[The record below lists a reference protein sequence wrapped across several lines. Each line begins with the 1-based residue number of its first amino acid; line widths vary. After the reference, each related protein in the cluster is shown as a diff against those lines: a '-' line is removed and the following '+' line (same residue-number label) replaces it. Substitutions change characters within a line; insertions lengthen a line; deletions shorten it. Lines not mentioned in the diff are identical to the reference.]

1 MPTFALDLC
10 HNKAPMPR
18 MMETNAMRSQRFRSE
33 FPRLTM
39 VALVVTLLASGA
51 FAQTSAQSD
60 ALKHLGS
67 ASSAGPH
74 PNLSPAPQNGIQAT
88 TAPLALPAGIAF
100 DAAGNLYI
108 ADLNDNIIRK
118 IDLAGIIATVAG
130 DGEQGFSGDG
140 GAATNAELDSP
151 AGVAVDANGNLYI
164 ADTHNHCVRE
174 VSGGNITTIAGTGVA
189 GFSGDG
195 GAATAAMLNQPT
207 AVAVG
212 ADGSLYVADTD
223 NHRIRKV
230 VFGSSGTTITTIAG
244 NGEQFFSGDGGAAMV
259 AGLDSP
265 NGIAVDAAGNI
276 YIGDTH
282 NQRVRVVD
290 TAGVISTLAGNGS
303 KTYAGDGAAATSASL
318 ARPRGL
324 SVDALGNIYVADS
337 DNNRIRLIAKTGT
350 IMTLAGNGS
359 QGFTGDG
366 GAAVNATLDTPRAT
380 AVAATGVVALADTNN
395 QRVRE
400 VSADGSI
407 NTIAGLNPTA
417 GGASLGESLVLNGSS
432 TVVYG
437 GGSLTMTFSNN
448 GQVATGKVT
457 LLDITNGGSV
467 PIGSVALTGNAATIS
482 VTAVS
487 AGLHRIVANYSGD
500 VNNPAITSGVF
511 LLTVTPVPLTASA
524 TGIAQQYGQ
533 AIPSITGTLSGVLPQ
548 DAGNVTAVFSTTA
561 VSTSP
566 VGQYPITVS
575 LTGPAAGN
583 YTVTL
588 VSGSGDVAIGRA
600 ASTISLTS
608 SNVTP
613 YLSAPVTL
621 SARVGST
628 TTGVPTGSVA
638 FYDGT
643 TVLSTAAID
652 ATGSVSYSTSAFAL
666 GAHSINAVYS
676 GDTNFNGVT
685 SAVTVERVAAVPDF
699 TISATGATLQVVNP
713 GQSAT
718 YNFAVQPLGAA
729 FTSPITLTA
738 SGLPVG
744 ATATFTPA
752 TITPGSTATTF
763 SLSVQAP
770 TLKAANRVPGWSSRN
785 SLLSVSSALLLLP
798 LMGNKRLRVRLGR
811 MPRTLFSAILLLLSG
826 AVLMGMTGCGTGGF
840 FPLNPKSYNI
850 TVTATATS
858 AVGTTLQHAATVT
871 LIVQ

>member
-1 MPTFALDLC
+1 
-10 HNKAPMPR
+10 
-18 MMETNAMRSQRFRSE
+18 
-33 FPRLTM
+33 M